1 MDLRSILLSSVVAL
15 CVGCQAAEDPAV
27 LAERAKYLLDVE
39 PAGAVGVLEARE
51 QFAQPQAAAEQAPPQ
66 EAPSASPPRELVLVG
81 RIGGGVNQTWEPGKA
96 AFVVLDPS
104 AEIPSHDHSAGGHSH
119 DNCPFCQAAQKAS
132 EDASALIKVVDPQGE
147 VVSMDA
153 RKLLAVRDGQ
163 LVVVKG
169 QGQIDDLGNL
179 VVAARAIYVRQ

>member
-1 MDLRSILLSSVVAL
+1 MNLRSIMLSSVVVL
-15 CVGCQAAEDPAV
+15 CLGCQATEDPAV

-51 QFAQPQAAAEQAPPQ
+51 QFAQPQAAASEQAPPN
-66 EAPSASPPRELVLVG
+66 ETPAASRELVLVG

-132 EDASALIKVVDPQGE
+132 EDASALIQLVDAQGE
-147 VVSMDA
+147 VVSIDA
-153 RKLLAVRDGQ
+153 RKLLPVRDGQ

-179 VVAARAIYVRQ
+179 VVAARGIYLRQ

>member
-1 MDLRSILLSSVVAL
+1 MNLRSIMLSSVVVL
-15 CVGCQAAEDPAV
+15 CLGCQATEDPAV

-51 QFAQPQAAAEQAPPQ
+51 QFAQPQAAASEQAPPN
-66 EAPSASPPRELVLVG
+66 ETPAASRELVLVG

-119 DNCPFCQAAQKAS
+119 VNCPF
-132 EDASALIKVVDPQGE
+132 
-147 VVSMDA
+147 
-153 RKLLAVRDGQ
+153 
-163 LVVVKG
+163 
-169 QGQIDDLGNL
+169 
-179 VVAARAIYVRQ
+179 